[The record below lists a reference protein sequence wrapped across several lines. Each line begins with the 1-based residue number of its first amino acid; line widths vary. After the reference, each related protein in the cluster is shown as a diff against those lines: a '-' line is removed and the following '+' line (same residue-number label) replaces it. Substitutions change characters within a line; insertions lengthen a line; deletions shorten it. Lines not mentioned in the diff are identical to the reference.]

1 MTNPTMSKLGDSPPD
16 EESYNEIEPHKALIH
31 DDVTLEE
38 EALIKKVEWN
48 GSAVITY
55 PLDYKRVPMV
65 KRQILVC
72 FLLFAILGLNDQS
85 TGSLLPTLVNHYKLS
100 KIKVSNIFILQATG
114 YITASLLNDKV
125 HKYGGSRGCIL
136 GAIAICFVFY
146 AILALRPAYF
156 AVYLCCYF
164 PLGLALGLIDAT
176 CNILVG
182 NLEVNKNELMGL
194 LHGVYSGSAMLTPP
208 IVSYFVEWGHWP
220 LFFVIPVT
228 VAVICGILA
237 VPNFRYETA
246 VKYDYICKA
255 KVDANDSDTLDTAEG
270 LAGTTDTGT
279 DTDTDTGMLAQL
291 KSRPVLL
298 YSSFLFVYLGAEV
311 TTGSWLFTYLLET
324 KMNNPVRMSYIV
336 STFWVGL
343 TVGRVVLG
351 FVTGRVFRN
360 EYRAGRVY
368 SICTLALFC
377 MFVLVGATGT
387 STGEPQAQH
396 LQPTLSLAY
405 FLSLMLIIFLSGFF
419 IGPLFPIG
427 SVVALQL
434 LPKSM
439 HVSGIGVATSL
450 GSCGT
455 ALLPYMA
462 GVIIQLVG
470 MWSMPLISCLLV
482 ASFTLVWCMYP
493 YLIRDHP
500 EYL

>member
-1 MTNPTMSKLGDSPPD
+1 MSKPDDSPLD
-16 EESYNEIEPHKALIH
+16 EESYHEIEPHKTLIH
-31 DDVTLEE
+31 DDVALGEE
-38 EALIKKVEWN
+38 EPIKKVEWN
-48 GSAVITY
+48 GSEVVTY
-55 PLDYKRVPMV
+55 PLDYQKVPMV

-85 TGSLLPTLVNHYKLS
+85 TGSLLPTLVDHYKLS
-100 KIKVSNIFILQATG
+100 KIKVSNIFMLQATG

-125 HKYGGSRGCIL
+125 HRYSGSRGCIL

-146 AILALRPAYF
+146 SILALRPAHF
-156 AVYLCCYF
+156 AVYLSCYF

-208 IVSYFVEWGHWP
+208 IVSYFVEWGRWS
-220 LFFVIPVT
+220 LFFVISVV
-228 VAVICGILA
+228 VAVVCGILA

-255 KVDANDSDTLDTAEG
+255 KVDADNNETLDTADG
-270 LAGTTDTGT
+270 SADTA
-279 DTDTDTGMLAQL
+279 DTDTGMPAQL
-291 KSRPVLL
+291 KNRPVLL
-298 YSSFLFVYLGAEV
+298 YSCFLFVYLGAEV

-343 TVGRVVLG
+343 TMGRVVLG
-351 FVTGRVFRN
+351 FVTGRLFRN

-377 MFVLVGATGT
+377 MFVAVGATGT
-387 STGEPQAQH
+387 LTAEPQAQAQTQY

-462 GVIIQLVG
+462 GVIIQVVG

-482 ASFTLVWCMYP
+482 ASFTLVWCLYP
-493 YLIRDHP
+493 YLIKDHP